1 LAQSQQGL
9 LRFRLLAEQ
18 LSGAKA
24 KALGRLVVSF
34 EGADLERGVSHDKED
49 EENSNR
55 KIRQEEVPCK
65 AGSIQEED
73 ERRISYKNGIATF
86 GEGEEAG
93 SKKLLFG

>member
-9 LRFRLLAEQ
+9 LGFRTLAEQ
-18 LSGAKA
+18 LSGATA

-34 EGADLERGVSHDKED
+34 EGTDLERGVSHDKED

-55 KIRQEEVPCK
+55 KIRQEAVPCK

-73 ERRISYKNGIATF
+73 GGRISYQDRTAT
-86 GEGEEAG
+86 
-93 SKKLLFG
+93 LD